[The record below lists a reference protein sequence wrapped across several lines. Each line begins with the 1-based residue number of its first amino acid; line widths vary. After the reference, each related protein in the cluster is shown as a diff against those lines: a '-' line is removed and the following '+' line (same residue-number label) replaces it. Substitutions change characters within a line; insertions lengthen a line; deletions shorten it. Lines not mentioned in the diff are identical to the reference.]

1 MLSVITDQTKERIL
15 PLLQKYVANNYGSDE
30 DDESESIRTRIFS
43 DCFRSYIPL
52 DFENMGLF

>member
-15 PLLQKYVANNYGSDE
+15 HLLQKYVANNYGSDE

-43 DCFRSYIPL
+43 D
-52 DFENMGLF
+52 